1 MHYKERVIHRLQEEF
16 LIVGAHDMEELTK
29 EGPRCNRNIEISMD
43 ALPCLQYLPNVEH
56 LILTSGYVSDPGDL
70 QFFTGLK
77 IQSLE
82 INYYAYDIDV
92 MTIDLSVF
100 PVLELV
106 FSRTQYGFKNVA
118 GCVSLQTL
126 IVQEWLTEDLQALSS
141 SSIKAL
147 EIFSIGKLKS
157 LSGIENMRHLVSLS
171 VCNQRQL
178 VNCSQ
183 LGSLHLESLK
193 IESCNKLDY
202 EQLPIMPELR
212 MLSLRGKVKLPDISF
227 VLSMAPNL
235 EWLWL
240 DHVVEDGDLTPL
252 QQLKHAVIFT
262 DCRHYSHKDH
272 QLPKTKDTF
281 QSKHLPMRLAILP

>member
-202 EQLPIMPELR
+202 EQLSIMPELR

-240 DHVVEDGDLTPL
+240 DHVVEDGDLTSL

>member
-118 GCVSLQTL
+118 GCASLQTL

-183 LGSLHLESLK
+183 LESLHLESLK
-193 IESCNKLDY
+193 IESCNKVDY
-202 EQLPIMPELR
+202 SQFPVMPELKVLY
-212 MLSLRGKVKLPDISF
+212 LSGKVRFSSIDF
-227 VLSMAPNL
+227 VFSVAPNI
-235 EWLWL
+235 EQLWL
-240 DHVVEDGDLTPL
+240 DHVVEDGDISRLL
-252 QQLKHAVIFT
+252 RLKHAVIYR
-262 DCRHYSHKDH
+262 DCRHYSHKDC
-272 QLPKTKDTF
+272 QLPKVKESF
-281 QSKHLPMRLAILP
+281 QSKYLPMRFAILP

>member
-16 LIVGAHDMEELTK
+16 LIIGAHDMEELTQ
-29 EGPRCNRNIEISMD
+29 EGPRCDRNIEISMD
-43 ALPCLQYLPNVEH
+43 ALRCLQYLPNVEH
-56 LILTSGYVSDPGDL
+56 LILAPGYVLDLGDL
-70 QFFTGLK
+70 QFLTGLK
-77 IQSLE
+77 IRSLE
-82 INYYAYDIDV
+82 INYYAYDIDL

-100 PVLELV
+100 PTLELV
-106 FSRTQYGFKNVA
+106 FSRTQYGFKNVS

-126 IVQEWLTEDLQALSS
+126 IVQEWLTEDLQALSG

-178 VNCSQ
+178 VSCSQ
-183 LGSLHLESLK
+183 LGLLHLESLK

-202 EQLPIMPELR
+202 EQIPIMPELR
-212 MLSLRGKVKLPDISF
+212 MLYLRGKVRFPDISF
-227 VLSMAPNL
+227 VLSQAPNL

-240 DHVVEDGDLTPL
+240 DHVVEGGDLTQL

-262 DCRHYSHKDH
+262 DCRHYSHKNH
-272 QLPKTKDTF
+272 QLPKTKETF
-281 QSKHLPMRLAILP
+281 LSKYLPMRLAILP